1 MLLAST
7 RDDCVWSTGGSGG
20 REEGREGGR
29 EEVGGGREGGR
40 ERVMEGWRDGGRE
53 GGKERIV
60 IIIILY
66 ILPIAERK
74 GRREG
79 KARDNEKQRQNTH
92 IVRGHDSLKSECL
105 HQKPP

>member
-20 REEGREGGR
+20 RERGREGGR
-29 EEVGGGREGGR
+29 EGG
-40 ERVMEGWRDGGRE
+40 
-53 GGKERIV
+53 
-60 IIIILY
+60 IIIT

-79 KARDNEKQRQNTH
+79 MARANERQ
-92 IVRGHDSLKSECL
+92 
-105 HQKPP
+105 